1 MRTSERKFFFFGR
14 KNLGDITTGGMI
26 KMIVVLKN
34 GAPQAK
40 VDELV
45 QGLKD
50 RGFGIH
56 LSKGEESTIL
66 GLIGDTSKL
75 VPEDFL
81 ANEIVESAQRVKA
94 AYKKASR
101 SFHPENSII
110 EVRSPVSP
118 KDKAMGA
125 LIGDGKT
132 VAIMAGPCSVET
144 EEQIIEVAKDVKASG
159 ARFLRGG
166 AFKPRTSPYS
176 FQGLGAEG
184 LELLKIARKETGL
197 PIVTELMAIQQIPLF
212 EDVDII
218 QIGAR
223 NMQNFDLLKE
233 VGKLKKPI
241 LLKRGLSAT
250 VKEFLMSA
258 EYIMA
263 SGNENVILC
272 ERGIRTFDNYTRNCL
287 DLSIVPYLKKETHL
301 PVIIDPSH
309 ACGIRWMVPTLAK
322 AAVAVGA
329 DGLIIEVHNNPE
341 KALCDGEQS
350 LTPKQFD
357 DLMKVLDKYAAVEG
371 RTV

>member
-1 MRTSERKFFFFGR
+1 
-14 KNLGDITTGGMI
+14 MI
-26 KMIVVLKN
+26 IVLKN
-34 GAPQAK
+34 GAEKQK
-40 VDELV
+40 VDELKSKLKSR
-45 QGLKD
+45 GLD
-50 RGFGIH
+50 IH
-56 LSKGEESTIL
+56 ESKGKDVTL
-66 GLIGDTSKL
+66 WGLVGDTSRIT
-75 VPEDFL
+75 PEELL
-81 ANEIVESAQRVKA
+81 ANDIVESAQRVKA
-94 AYKKASR
+94 PYKQASR
-101 SFHPENSII
+101 SFHPEDTVVDVKGN
-110 EVRSPVSP
+110 
-118 KDKAMGA
+118 K
-125 LIGDGKT
+125 IGDGKICS
-132 VAIMAGPCSVET
+132 IMAGPCSVET
-144 EEQIIEVAKDVKASG
+144 EEQIIEVAKAVKASG

-197 PIVTELMAIQQIPLF
+197 PIVTELMAINQIPLF

-233 VGKLKKPI
+233 VGKLKNPI

-350 LTPKQFD
+350 LTPAQFD
-357 DLMKVLDKYAAVEG
+357 ELMKVLGKYAAVEN
-371 RTV
+371 RMV

>member
-1 MRTSERKFFFFGR
+1 
-14 KNLGDITTGGMI
+14 
-26 KMIVVLKN
+26 MIVVLKN
-34 GAPQAK
+34 GAPSQK
-40 VDELV
+40 VDELKARLKAR
-45 QGLKD
+45 GLD
-50 RGFGIH
+50 LH
-56 LSKGEESTIL
+56 ESKGADVTIL
-66 GLIGDTSKL
+66 GLIGDTSRIQ
-75 VPEDFL
+75 PEELL
-81 ANEIVESAQRVKA
+81 ANDIVESAQRVKA
-94 AYKKASR
+94 PYKQASR
-101 SFHPENSII
+101 SFHPADTVIAVLSK
-110 EVRSPVSP
+110 S
-118 KDKAMGA
+118 GA
-125 LIGDGKT
+125 AGASIGDGKT
-132 VAIMAGPCSVET
+132 CAVMAGPCSVES
-144 EEQIIEVAKDVKASG
+144 EAQVVEVAKAVRASG

-176 FQGLGAEG
+176 FQGLGADG

-197 PIVTELMAIQQIPLF
+197 PIVTELMAINQIPLF
-212 EDVDII
+212 ADVDII

-233 VGKLKKPI
+233 VGKLSNPI

-350 LTPKQFD
+350 LTPAQFA
-357 DLMKVLDKYAAVEG
+357 DLMGVLSQYAAVEG
-371 RTV
+371 RTL

>member
-1 MRTSERKFFFFGR
+1 
-14 KNLGDITTGGMI
+14 
-26 KMIVVLKN
+26 MIVVLKN
-34 GAPQAK
+34 GAEKQK
-40 VDELV
+40 IEELKKNLNEK
-45 QGLKD
+45 GLE
-50 RGFGIH
+50 IH
-56 LSKGEESTIL
+56 ESKGKDVTL
-66 GLIGDTSKL
+66 WGLVGDTSRIT
-75 VPEDFL
+75 PEELL
-81 ANEIVESAQRVKA
+81 ANDIVESAQRVKA
-94 AYKKASR
+94 PYKQASR
-101 SFHPENSII
+101 SFHPEDTVIDVKGN
-110 EVRSPVSP
+110 
-118 KDKAMGA
+118 K
-125 LIGDGKT
+125 IGDGKICS
-132 VAIMAGPCSVET
+132 IMAGPCSVET
-144 EEQIIEVAKDVKASG
+144 EEQIIEVAKAVKASG

-197 PIVTELMAIQQIPLF
+197 PIVTELMAINQIPLF

-233 VGKLKKPI
+233 VGKLKNPI

-350 LTPKQFD
+350 LTPAQFD
-357 DLMKVLDKYAAVEG
+357 DLMKVLGKYAAVEG